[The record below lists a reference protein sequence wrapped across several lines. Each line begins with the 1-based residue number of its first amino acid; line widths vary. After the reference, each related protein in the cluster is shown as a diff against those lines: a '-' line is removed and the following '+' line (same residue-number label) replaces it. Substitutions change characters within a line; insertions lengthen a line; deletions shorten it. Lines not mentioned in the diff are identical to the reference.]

1 LTNPC
6 IVTSTGV
13 SQMYEHLAGLDEAV
27 NETRRLLNEIA
38 LKTVSREFRSKGGTM
53 TASYVVDM
61 GHPEINALKDNL
73 QKLYHD
79 NGIGYKLLSSML
91 GNVSYTQLRTIFS
104 KVGVERRTG
113 TRCITE
119 GLKKVRSER
128 ARKSNPWKDWTG
140 NPSLS
145 QMQSKSKRHLG
156 GWYLNRKTGK
166 YAWLRSSWEFGYA
179 KYLDKQE
186 KHWDIEA
193 RSYLLSDGRY
203 YRPDF
208 FVYENGCLAEI
219 IEVKSTWS
227 NGAMNRI
234 EKFETFKREYP
245 QIPARLVGDELFEL
259 IGKTPAQNLLEW
271 KHSRIMEKTD
281 V

>member
-1 LTNPC
+1 M
-6 IVTSTGV
+6 I
-13 SQMYEHLAGLDEAV
+13 
-27 NETRRLLNEIA
+27 
-38 LKTVSREFRSKGGTM
+38 
-53 TASYVVDM
+53 ASYVVDVN
-61 GHPEINALKDNL
+61 HPEVSLLKDNL
-73 QKLYHD
+73 QKLYYD

-91 GNVSYTQLRTIFS
+91 GNVSYTQLRTIFL
-104 KVGVERRTG
+104 KVGVKGRVG
-113 TRCITE
+113 TQCVTE

-145 QMQSKSKRHLG
+145 QMHSKSKRYLG
-156 GWYLNRKTGK
+156 GWYLNRKSEK
-166 YAWLRSSWEFGYA
+166 YVWLRSSWEFAYA
-179 KYLDKQE
+179 MYLDEQE
-186 KHWDIEA
+186 KYWDVEA

-208 FVYENGCLAEI
+208 FIYENDCLSEVIEI
-219 IEVKSTWS
+219 KSTWS

-245 QIPARLVGDELFEL
+245 LITARIIGDELFEL
-259 IGKTPAQNLLEW
+259 IGKTPSQNLLEW
-271 KHSRIMEKTD
+271 KKLRIMEKID